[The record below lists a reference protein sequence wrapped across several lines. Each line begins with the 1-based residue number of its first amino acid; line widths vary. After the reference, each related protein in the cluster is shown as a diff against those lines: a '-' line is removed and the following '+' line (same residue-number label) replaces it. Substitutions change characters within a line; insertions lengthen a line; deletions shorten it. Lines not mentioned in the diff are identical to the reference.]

1 MRIAI
6 DGSLI
11 APKRGAPPECP
22 VGFVRDLHD
31 PYVFR
36 RPMVSCSKRR
46 VIIRHLPCCGDT
58 ASIHC
63 LKKNIFVTAQ
73 VCGTCKEAEV

>member
-11 APKRGAPPECP
+11 APKRGTPPDCP
-22 VGFVRDLHD
+22 VGFVRDLTD

-36 RPMVSCSKRR
+36 RPTVPCTKRK

-63 LKKNIFVTAQ
+63 TKRNIFITMQ
-73 VCGTCKEAEV
+73 VCDTCKESEV